1 MTAIRDAHELP
12 EDYPST
18 RAALHRVATHVLG
31 RARSAATGRFGLR
44 ATPGGFGTPVFG
56 GGDGRGGI
64 PAVLR
69 VAGTVLV
76 RETQDDDARVAVHP
90 INGSSLAALAAF
102 AGTDLDAAFSVG
114 RDTPPIGDAEA
125 PLRVSSESAAVLAEW
140 LHVGARALDRVIATL
155 GDAATPTTV
164 QLWPEHFDL
173 ACDVD
178 AGLARVNLGVSTGDH
193 FHDGPYA
200 YVGPRSP
207 DRPGD
212 PAFWNAPF
220 GALVGR
226 EAFSAGDPGGTGDA
240 LVALFMRGVDLLRA
254 AG

>member
-1 MTAIRDAHELP
+1 MAAIRDRHELP
-12 EDYPST
+12 ENYVST
-18 RAALHRVATHVLG
+18 RAALHRVAAHVLG
-31 RARSAATGRFGLR
+31 RARSVATGRFGLR

-56 GGDGRGGI
+56 GGDGRGGA
-64 PAVLR
+64 PTVLR

-76 RETQDDDARVAVHP
+76 RETQDDDARVALHP
-90 INGSSLAALAAF
+90 IDGSSLAALAAF
-102 AGTDLDAAFSVG
+102 AGADLDAAFTVG

-140 LHVGARALDRVIATL
+140 LHAGARALDRVTADL
-155 GDAATPTTV
+155 GDIATPTTV

-200 YVGPRSP
+200 YVGPRTA

-226 EAFSAGDPGGTGDA
+226 DALSGGASDATVDA
-240 LVALFMRGVDLLRA
+240 LVALFTRGVDRLRA